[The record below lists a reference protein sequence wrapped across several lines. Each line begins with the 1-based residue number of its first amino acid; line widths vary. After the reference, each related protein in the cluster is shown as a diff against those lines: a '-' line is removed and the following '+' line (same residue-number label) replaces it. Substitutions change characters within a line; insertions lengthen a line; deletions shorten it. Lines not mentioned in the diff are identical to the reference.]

1 MHKLWETDEN
11 SGGPAAETSSEK
23 FPYTVGRV
31 VFTPTLLA
39 AFIFLGS
46 RSSLRFAA
54 RIRMRTMPLLRIS
67 ESCLRGSHGVCGS
80 HGSHGIQAAR
90 AAGLIGLAHW
100 LTLAGALTASVAG
113 GRILSAA
120 DNSPAAGPQAPPA
133 TLPSQ
138 PSAFQPQDISIG
150 EPISLPSATP
160 LATPAP
166 GRFPNPPAAVP
177 SSLPF
182 QPPAQLPSI
191 VVPPTSTAAPSAA
204 PLPVARPL
212 PAAIDPA
219 AIDTGLAPQPA
230 ATGNG
235 WLGIA
240 VDDTVVTGRLVV
252 VEVAPGGPADKAGV
266 RPQDVLLA
274 INGNQLQ
281 NGDELA
287 AALAAIAPGQRV
299 KMAVGRESRIE
310 DVVAL
315 ASVRPTEAL
324 SRDWQSSTDP
334 SSSQVTVPQVTVPQ
348 VTVPQ
353 VTVPRATVP
362 QAGAPQMAV
371 APTQLIPEI
380 VAVQPLPAPAA
391 VMPPRPLDRMPA
403 AAPSLTVAES
413 KPVSE
418 SYSIP
423 SALPTP
429 PGRTALGV
437 RTVPVDPNV
446 QSRFRLT
453 DPQGAFVIGVVQDL
467 PAARAGVPPG
477 SVIVAINHQPVRS
490 PQELTDLVAS
500 GPVGRPVPIHYVLP
514 GGQSKQADVVL
525 QSLEQPLERALIGG
539 GDNGP
544 TVEPQVLQPAAQ
556 TTRRVQPTA
565 GFQPVEP
572 DPLERL
578 EALLRR
584 MNSRL
589 EQMERRLERIE
600 PRR

>member
-1 MHKLWETDEN
+1 
-11 SGGPAAETSSEK
+11 
-23 FPYTVGRV
+23 
-31 VFTPTLLA
+31 
-39 AFIFLGS
+39 
-46 RSSLRFAA
+46 
-54 RIRMRTMPLLRIS
+54 MPLLRIS
-67 ESCLRGSHGVCGS
+67 DSCLRGSHGVRGTRGS
-80 HGSHGIQAAR
+80 HGLHAVH
-90 AAGLIGLAHW
+90 AAGLIGMAHW
-100 LTLAGALTASVAG
+100 LALAGALTASVAG
-113 GRILSAA
+113 GRMLSAA

-138 PSAFQPQDISIG
+138 PSAFQTQDISIG

-160 LATPAP
+160 LAAPAP

-177 SSLPF
+177 STPPF

-191 VVPPTSTAAPSAA
+191 VVPPIATAAPPAAPSAA
-204 PLPVARPL
+204 SVPVASPL
-212 PAAIDPA
+212 PAAIDPGQA
-219 AIDTGLAPQPA
+219 LQPA

-334 SSSQVTVPQVTVPQ
+334 NSSQ
-348 VTVPQ
+348 
-353 VTVPRATVP
+353 AAVP
-362 QAGAPQMAV
+362 QAGV
-371 APTQLIPEI
+371 APTRLIPEI

-391 VMPPRPLDRMPA
+391 VMPPQPLDRMPA
-403 AAPSLTVAES
+403 AAPPLVVAES
-413 KPVSE
+413 KPAAE

-423 SALPTP
+423 SAMPAP
-429 PGRTALGV
+429 PARTAALGRTALGV

-453 DPQGAFVIGVVQDL
+453 DAQGAFVIGVVQDL

-490 PQELTDLVAS
+490 PQDLTDLVAS

-514 GGQSKQADVVL
+514 GGQSKQTDVVL

-544 TVEPQVLQPAAQ
+544 TVEPPVLQPAAQ
-556 TTRRVQPTA
+556 TTRRFQPTA
-565 GFQPVEP
+565 GSQPVEP
-572 DPLERL
+572 DALERL

-600 PRR
+600 SRR

>member
-1 MHKLWETDEN
+1 
-11 SGGPAAETSSEK
+11 
-23 FPYTVGRV
+23 
-31 VFTPTLLA
+31 
-39 AFIFLGS
+39 
-46 RSSLRFAA
+46 
-54 RIRMRTMPLLRIS
+54 MPLLRMS
-67 ESCLRGSHGVCGS
+67 DSCPRAGHGVRGN
-80 HGSHGIQAAR
+80 HGNHGNHANRGNHVCHGIHAAH
-90 AAGLIGLAHW
+90 AAGLLGLAHW

-120 DNSPAAGPQAPPA
+120 ENPPAADPQAPPA

-138 PSAFQPQDISIG
+138 PPAFQPQDISIG

-160 LATPAP
+160 LAAPAP

-177 SSLPF
+177 SSPPF

-191 VVPPTSTAAPSAA
+191 VVPPIATAAPTAA
-204 PLPVARPL
+204 SVPVASPL
-212 PAAIDPA
+212 SA

-334 SSSQVTVPQVTVPQ
+334 SSSQAAVPQAAVPQVD
-348 VTVPQ
+348 
-353 VTVPRATVP
+353 VP
-362 QAGAPQMAV
+362 QAVVPQGAVPQAAAPQAGV
-371 APTQLIPEI
+371 APTRLIPEI

-391 VMPPRPLDRMPA
+391 MMPPQPLDRTPA
-403 AAPSLTVAES
+403 AAPPLTVAEA
-413 KPVSE
+413 KPAAE

-423 SALPTP
+423 STLPAPPGRTALGVRTAQ

-544 TVEPQVLQPAAQ
+544 TVEPPVLQPAAQ
-556 TTRRVQPTA
+556 TTRRVQPTT

-572 DPLERL
+572 DALERL

-600 PRR
+600 SRR

>member
-1 MHKLWETDEN
+1 
-11 SGGPAAETSSEK
+11 
-23 FPYTVGRV
+23 
-31 VFTPTLLA
+31 
-39 AFIFLGS
+39 
-46 RSSLRFAA
+46 
-54 RIRMRTMPLLRIS
+54 MPLLRIS
-67 ESCLRGSHGVCGS
+67 DSCLRGSHGVRGTR
-80 HGSHGIQAAR
+80 GSHGIHAVH
-90 AAGLIGLAHW
+90 AAGLISMAHW
-100 LTLAGALTASVAG
+100 LALAGALTASVAG

-120 DNSPAAGPQAPPA
+120 DNPPAADPQAPPA
-133 TLPSQ
+133 TQPSQ
-138 PSAFQPQDISIG
+138 PPAFQPQDISIG

-160 LATPAP
+160 LAAPAP

-177 SSLPF
+177 SSSPF

-191 VVPPTSTAAPSAA
+191 VVPPTAQAAPTAAPV
-204 PLPVARPL
+204 PVASPL
-212 PAAIDPA
+212 PAAIDPGQA
-219 AIDTGLAPQPA
+219 LQPA

-334 SSSQVTVPQVTVPQ
+334 SSAQAAVPPQ
-348 VTVPQ
+348 AV
-353 VTVPRATVP
+353 VP
-362 QAGAPQMAV
+362 QATAPQVGV
-371 APTQLIPEI
+371 APTRLIPEI

-403 AAPSLTVAES
+403 AAPPLVVAEA
-413 KPVSE
+413 KPAAE

-423 SALPTP
+423 SAMPAP
-429 PGRTALGV
+429 PGRTAALGRTALGV

-544 TVEPQVLQPAAQ
+544 TVEPPVLQPAAQ
-556 TTRRVQPTA
+556 TTRRFQTTA
-565 GFQPVEP
+565 GSQPVEP
-572 DPLERL
+572 DALERL